1 VPKGQSKIDNPD
13 VQATLGTIH
22 RTKTQETKNTNP
34 EKNNILKK
42 FLVIVNNRF
51 DFLPPPHTHKKER
64 IHKKNMG
71 GTILG

>member
-1 VPKGQSKIDNPD
+1 MNSVCAKGAIKNRQSRCTGHTRHN
-13 VQATLGTIH
+13 
-22 RTKTQETKNTNP
+22 TQETKNTNP

-51 DFLPPPHTHKKER
+51 DFLPPTHKKER

>member
-1 VPKGQSKIDNPD
+1 LHYFVDDI
-13 VQATLGTIH
+13 IH

-51 DFLPPPHTHKKER
+51 DFLLPTHKKER
-64 IHKKNMG
+64 IHKKNTG
-71 GTILG
+71 AGPLNLNFS